1 MPRTSTLAAVEID
14 VGIEPRESHIQN
26 SDEPFRILVAGDF
39 SGGSGR
45 NRRPIAI
52 DRDNF
57 DQVLALL
64 APQLRLA
71 TNGEELAIS
80 FRELE
85 DFHPDNLFQRLAP
98 FEALRDLRKRLA
110 DRTTFP
116 AAIAEI
122 APRAAA
128 ATKAGPDVS
137 KLSGAELLGMM
148 IGENPPAAEGPRP
161 LSTWDRMLREITKP
175 YSEPGPDPRQP
186 EWIARTDESIT
197 GEMRALLHDPTFQSL
212 ESAWRGMH
220 FLVRRVETGENLKIY
235 LLDLPHQVLAAGGLG
250 DLGRTLAQES
260 WAAIAGLYYFGR
272 GEEELLARIAGMAQE
287 AGAPF
292 IGGLAPEIVGLS
304 GVFEHLRESLKANW
318 LGLAM
323 PRFLL
328 RLPYGEATLETEA
341 FAFEEMPAPPEHES
355 YLWGHPALAC
365 VCLLAQAFE
374 RDGWRMI
381 PGSISEIDSLP
392 AHVYKEPDGESELK
406 PCAEVLLT
414 EDAAEVLLDRGFI
427 PLASL
432 KGTDRVRVVRFQS
445 MAKPNAP
452 LAGKWD

>member
-14 VGIEPRESHIQN
+14 VGIEPRESHIQ
-26 SDEPFRILVAGDF
+26 SPDEPFRILVAGNF
-39 SGGSGR
+39 SGGAGR

-57 DQVLALL
+57 DQVLGLL
-64 APQLRLA
+64 APQLRLTIGSA
-71 TNGEELAIS
+71 ELAIG
-80 FRELE
+80 FRELD
-85 DFHPDNLFQRLAP
+85 DFHPDSLFQRLAP
-98 FEALRDLRKRLA
+98 FEAMRDLRKRLA
-110 DRTTFP
+110 DPATFR
-116 AAIAEI
+116 AAAAEI

-128 ATKAGPDVS
+128 ATKTGPDVT

-148 IGENPPAAEGPRP
+148 MGEDAPAAEQPRT
-161 LSTWDRMLREITKP
+161 LSTWDRMLHEITKP
-175 YSEPGPDPRQP
+175 YSEAGPDPRQA
-186 EWIARTDESIT
+186 EWIARTDEAIT
-197 GEMRALLHDPTFQSL
+197 GEMRTLLHGAAFQSL

-220 FLVRRVETGENLKIY
+220 FLIRRVETGEDLKIY
-235 LLDLPHQVLAAGGLG
+235 LLDLPHEALAAGGLG
-250 DLGRTLAQES
+250 DLGRALAQES
-260 WAAIAGLYYFGR
+260 WAAIAGLYYFGSD
-272 GEEELLARIAGMAQE
+272 EEEALARIAGMAQE

-304 GVFEHLRESLKANW
+304 GVFENLRGSLKANW
-318 LGLAM
+318 MGLAM

-328 RLPYGEATLETEA
+328 RLPYGKATLETET

-365 VCLLAQAFE
+365 ACLLAQAFE
-374 RDGWRMI
+374 RDGWRMR
-381 PGSISEIDSLP
+381 PGSISEIDGLP
-392 AHVYKEPDGESELK
+392 AHVYTMPEGETELK
-406 PCAEVLLT
+406 PCAEILLT
-414 EDAAEVLLDRGFI
+414 EDAADILLERGFI

-445 MAKPNAP
+445 VAKPNAP